1 MAKAFEHRHPNFI
14 NAFYGDGPAGAG
26 KTFIYEKITHYVR
39 PTGRIVLIVAVSG
52 IAALL
57 LPGGRTAHSRFRLPV
72 PLPLEGARAN
82 IAANSNTA
90 KLLRETALLI
100 WDEAPNAPRAAF
112 GAVNRCLQDVLQDL
126 PNRDKRQPFGGLP
139 VLLGGDFR
147 QIPPVLR
154 RVDINEFPAHTLKA
168 CDWWVLDRHVK
179 RYKLVRNKRAE
190 ADPEYAAMILQIGD
204 GEFDQDRRRA
214 TTTEPG
220 ATDTPQAAIS
230 LPDKFLA
237 KQHDDLAELIDWTY
251 GDWME

>member
-1 MAKAFEHRHPNFI
+1 M
-14 NAFYGDGPAGAG
+14 
-26 KTFIYEKITHYVR
+26 
-39 PTGRIVLIVAVSG
+39 
-52 IAALL
+52 
-57 LPGGRTAHSRFRLPV
+57 
-72 PLPLEGARAN
+72 
-82 IAANSNTA
+82 
-90 KLLRETALLI
+90 
-100 WDEAPNAPRAAF
+100 
-112 GAVNRCLQDVLQDL
+112 LQDL
-126 PNRDKRQPFGGLP
+126 PNRDKRQPFGGLH

-214 TTTEPG
+214 TTSEPG

-237 KQHDDLAELIDWTY
+237 KQQDDLAELIDWTY
-251 GDWME
+251 GDWMNKQAMTTVTTFWSSFQIVALRHPQTKLPKKSTTLC